1 MGDETAE
8 LLGGIEREWERLT
21 IANDFVFGK
30 VMLDEGLCAEVLE
43 AILGVPVERVEYVG
57 REEVL
62 DASPEGRGVRLDVYV
77 RDGAGTVYNVEMQ
90 TTNTR
95 ELPRRSRYYQAMMTF
110 DQIGRGEPYRSL
122 RDAYVIFICGF
133 DLFGRGRRVYSFEN
147 RCVGDE
153 GLALGD
159 GAHILFLSASS
170 PTQPGEG
177 PRLNELLDY
186 VASGEVTGELS
197 SKLDAAVE
205 RVLDNRS
212 WRLEYMMLAVRDQ
225 LNIDKGVEMGR
236 KIGLELGL
244 EQGKAEGLAA
254 GRAEGIEQGKAE
266 GLAAGRAEGLEQGK
280 AEGLAAGRAEGL
292 EQGKAE
298 GLAAG
303 RAEGERRLSALVSQL
318 VAEGRVED
326 VARATSDAEALGRL
340 YEEFGMA

>member
-1 MGDETAE
+1 MDDEATE
-8 LLGGIEREWERLT
+8 VLTGIGRQWERLT

-43 AILGVPVERVEYVG
+43 AILGVPIERVEYVG

-90 TTNTR
+90 AVNTH

-147 RCVGDE
+147 RCAGDE

-159 GAHILFLSASS
+159 GARIIFLSAAS
-170 PTQPGEG
+170 PSQPDES

-186 VASGEVTGELS
+186 VSSGRVSGDLS
-197 SKLDAAVE
+197 SKLDAAVGH
-205 RVLDNRS
+205 VLDNRS

-225 LNIDKGVEMGR
+225 LNVDKGIAMGR
-236 KIGLELGL
+236 KLGMELGL
-244 EQGKAEGLAA
+244 ERGKE
-254 GRAEGIEQGKAE
+254 
-266 GLAAGRAEGLEQGK
+266 
-280 AEGLAAGRAEGL
+280 EGLAAGRAEGL

-303 RAEGERRLSALVSQL
+303 RAEGEGRLSALIVRL
-318 VAEGRVED
+318 MADGRSDD
-326 VARATSDAEALGRL
+326 VAAAAVDEALRARL
-340 YEEFGMA
+340 YEEYGIA